1 MKKTVYKSERST
13 YDPTLDRFQGK
24 IIFKE
29 KHQAAEEF
37 LRKHG
42 LLKEFYK
49 KDDL

>member
-1 MKKTVYKSERST
+1 MKKTVHSFERST
-13 YDPTLDRFQGK
+13 YNPALDHLIGK
-24 IIFKE
+24 GLFKE

-42 LLKEFYK
+42 LPKEFYK